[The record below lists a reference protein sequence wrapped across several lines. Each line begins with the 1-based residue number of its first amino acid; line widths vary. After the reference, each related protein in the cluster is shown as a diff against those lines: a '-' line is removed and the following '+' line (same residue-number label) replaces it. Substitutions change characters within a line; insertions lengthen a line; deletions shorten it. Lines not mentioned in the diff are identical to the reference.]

1 MSKDEKL
8 LNDLIELRNDV
19 HSEGLGGQESIK

>member
-19 HSEGLGGQESIK
+19 RSEGLGGQESIK